1 VLSGGE
7 GKPAAA
13 PPPAPGTVT
22 AMVAQIDSRNWQGPY
37 ERGRLLRRAA
47 TRFGEGAARSVP
59 LASSDLVLSC
69 PLRRAGASSVSG
81 NRYCALLICFSSVS
95 ESVLCTADLFVRYS
109 YQFVRSSWLVLLSR
123 RPCVWRLWISHIYTA
138 MIFGLNIGYRICI
151 EYLICISGLF
161 LNLYNKE
168 TP

>member
-1 VLSGGE
+1 MLSGGE

-81 NRYCALLICFSSVS
+81 NRG
-95 ESVLCTADLFVRYS
+95 EDLHGLD
-109 YQFVRSSWLVLLSR
+109 RSFKGS
-123 RPCVWRLWISHIYTA
+123 
-138 MIFGLNIGYRICI
+138 
-151 EYLICISGLF
+151 
-161 LNLYNKE
+161 
-168 TP
+168 

>member
-1 VLSGGE
+1 
-7 GKPAAA
+7 
-13 PPPAPGTVT
+13 
-22 AMVAQIDSRNWQGPY
+22 MVAQIDSRNWQGPY

-95 ESVLCTADLFVRYS
+95 ESETMRVEIMDIPYLHGDDIWAE
-109 YQFVRSSWLVLLSR
+109 
-123 RPCVWRLWISHIYTA
+123 
-138 MIFGLNIGYRICI
+138 YRIPNMYRI
-151 EYLICISGLF
+151 SYLYLGFVS
-161 LNLYNKE
+161 
-168 TP
+168 